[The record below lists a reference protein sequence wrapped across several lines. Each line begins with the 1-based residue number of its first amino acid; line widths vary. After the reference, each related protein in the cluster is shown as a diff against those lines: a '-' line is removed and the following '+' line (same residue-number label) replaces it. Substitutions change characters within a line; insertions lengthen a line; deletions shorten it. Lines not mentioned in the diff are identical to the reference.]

1 MESIMSICD
10 LVLGAVENVRIPATL
25 LPSPLLYTGSL
36 CKPGISPMLVASKI
50 ISRQSEAGAP
60 YGPMADGSANVAEA
74 MEVIRVEEI
83 IKAIHD
89 DGQIQISI
97 PPGGI
102 MVMGAGANAGGP
114 VSITGTN
121 TNFVSGIG
129 TLV

>member
-10 LVLGAVENVRIPATL
+10 LVLEAVENVRIPATL

-36 CKPGISPMLVASKI
+36 FKPGISPMLVASKI
-50 ISRQSEAGAP
+50 ISRQTEAGAP
-60 YGPMADGSANVAEA
+60 YGPMADGSTNVAEA

-102 MVMGAGANAGGP
+102 MVTGAGANAGGP